1 MRILLTGGLGFI
13 GSHTAVVLSNLQ
25 FEVIIIDNLLNSSIS
40 VLENIKK
47 LSQYP
52 DNIYFFKGDLN
63 NKTELLELFST
74 YTNIDAVIHFASLKA
89 VNESIRLPLLYYK
102 KNING
107 LIHLLE
113 VMDVFNCDKIIFS
126 SSATVYGNNDT
137 ISALKENTPTGQN
150 ITNPYGQTK
159 YFQEQILKDYIFTHP
174 KMCVAILRYFNPVG
188 AHPSGLLGENPKGI
202 PNNLFPYL
210 LKVVSKEYECLHIFG
225 NNYNTPDGTCVRDFI
240 HVMDLAE
247 GHAHVLSHMKQNVSV
262 YNLGTGKGTSVL
274 ELIQTFEKVNN
285 VKIPYVMDTR
295 RTGDIET
302 CYADVSKIYNE
313 IGWKSKY
320 TMEDVC
326 RDGYHYLQS
335 QHK

>member
-137 ISALKENTPTGQN
+137 ISALKENSPTGQN

-174 KMCVAILRYFNPVG
+174 KMSVAILRYFNPVG

-210 LKVVSKEYECLHIFG
+210 LKVVSKDYECLHIFG

-247 GHAHVLSHMKQNVSV
+247 GHAHVLSHMKQNVCI

-285 VKIPYVMDTR
+285 VKIPYVMDNR